1 MTDDSGSL
9 RDRRWLRGALEKSL
23 LEPVRAM
30 RWRYLPL
37 LMIYFA
43 YGASGV
49 TGIAESFWIK
59 EELGLQAE
67 ALVAIGV
74 WLTVPWTVKMVFGQ
88 LVDGVSIFGSRR
100 HVYVFLGASLVAAG
114 YALLAL
120 AAGHRVSFA
129 SPEAMYVT
137 ASIFSVLGFVVQDV
151 VADTMSTEVVA
162 RVDAHGAPRPEADIR
177 ADLGMVQVLGRLSLM
192 LESFLSYIGGWLA
205 QHYERET
212 VFWIGLCVPL
222 ISMLGAI
229 FVRPEAVEAGPVDW
243 RVLGGG
249 LVFGA
254 FTVSMGLGQVPYG
267 QEIVFAVSMLVVTSL
282 LRVTIGGI
290 DARTRH
296 TIWVAALVIFVFLPM
311 PNVGPAGQWWQIDVL
326 GFDEEFFG
334 RLAAIGSLLAIA
346 GMWFG
351 SDLVTR
357 RPVTWV
363 LAGLTVVGT
372 LLSLPTVGMFYG
384 LHEWTQQ
391 SFGFGARTIAMVD
404 TAVSSPFAQLSMIPM
419 LTLIAVNA
427 PAGRRATWFALMAS
441 LMNLALSAAGLCT
454 KYLNRAF
461 EVPRGQ
467 YDALGWLMIV
477 VIAAGFV
484 VPLATIASAG
494 RWLGNTRVGV
504 AKPDGADEQ
513 PGAAA

>member
-1 MTDDSGSL
+1 MNDDREAL
-9 RDRRWLRGALEKSL
+9 RDRGWVRDALEKSL
-23 LEPVRAM
+23 LDPVRAM

-74 WLTVPWTVKMVFGQ
+74 WLSVPWTVKMVFGQ
-88 LVDGVSIFGSRR
+88 LVDGVAIFGSRR
-100 HVYVFLGASLVAAG
+100 HVYVFMGASLVATG
-114 YALLAL
+114 YVLLAM
-120 AAGHRVSFA
+120 AAGHRIAFA

-137 ASIFSVLGFVVQDV
+137 ASILSVLGFVIQDV

-162 RVDAHGAPRPEADIR
+162 RTDENGVPRAEEDVR

-192 LESFLSYIGGWLA
+192 LGLFLTSYIGGWLA
-205 QHYERET
+205 QHFDRET
-212 VFWIGLCVPL
+212 VFWIGLCVPVL
-222 ISMLGAI
+222 SMLGAI
-229 FVRPEAVEAGPVDW
+229 FVRPEVVEAGPVDW

-254 FTVSMGLGQVPYG
+254 FTVTMGLGRVPYG
-267 QEIVFAVSMLVVTSL
+267 QEIVFAVSMLVVLVL
-282 LRVTIGGI
+282 LRVTIADI
-290 DARTRH
+290 DARTRR
-296 TIWVAALVIFVFLPM
+296 TIWVAALVIFVFRAM

-334 RLAAIGSLLAIA
+334 RLAAVGSLLAIA

-357 RPVTWV
+357 KPVTSV

-391 SFGFGARTIAMVD
+391 SFGFGARTIALVD

-467 YDALGWLMIV
+467 YEALGWLMIV
-477 VIAAGFV
+477 VIATGFI
-484 VPLATIASAG
+484 VPLLTIASAG
-494 RWLGNTRVGV
+494 RWLGDTRVGV
-504 AKPDGADEQ
+504 LTSDDAP
-513 PGAAA
+513 